1 MQEFFIHYL
10 WQFQY
15 FDKKQLQTTAK
26 EDLEIITVGH
36 ANPNAG
42 ADFTQACVIING
54 IKWYGNVEI
63 HLKTSDWLLHQ
74 HHENQ
79 DYDNVILHVVWE
91 DDLKDTQKIKRKDG
105 SLIPT
110 LSLKERVD
118 KLLVEKYSLLISSKQ
133 GTILCAS
140 QLPNVKPITKI
151 SMLDKTLIQRL
162 QRKAKEVV
170 DLLDSNRGD
179 WETTTYLWTAQSFGF
194 KVNNEAFLRLAKTL
208 PYSIIAKY
216 TENLLALEALIFGQ
230 AGFLA
235 DKPKNLD
242 GYFDKLAEEY
252 AYLSHKHKLQD
263 SGLAKHEWKFLRLR
277 PANFSTIRLAQ
288 FAQLLYKKK
297 SLFNAFIQTESFE
310 QLYQFLD
317 IQQSAYWQKHY
328 TFGKESQSKIA
339 GLGKQS
345 IANLIINTV
354 VPLLVAYSNQKD
366 NQAFTDRGIYFLEQ
380 IQAEKNHI
388 LSAWESAGI
397 KARNAFDSQALI
409 ELYNHYCSEKRCLQ
423 CNIGISLLK

>member
-1 MQEFFIHYL
+1 
-10 WQFQY
+10 
-15 FDKKQLQTTAK
+15 
-26 EDLEIITVGH
+26 
-36 ANPNAG
+36 
-42 ADFTQACVIING
+42 
-54 IKWYGNVEI
+54 
-63 HLKTSDWLLHQ
+63 
-74 HHENQ
+74 
-79 DYDNVILHVVWE
+79 
-91 DDLKDTQKIKRKDG
+91 
-105 SLIPT
+105 
-110 LSLKERVD
+110 
-118 KLLVEKYSLLISSKQ
+118 
-133 GTILCAS
+133 
-140 QLPNVKPITKI
+140 
-151 SMLDKTLIQRL
+151 MLDKTLIQRL